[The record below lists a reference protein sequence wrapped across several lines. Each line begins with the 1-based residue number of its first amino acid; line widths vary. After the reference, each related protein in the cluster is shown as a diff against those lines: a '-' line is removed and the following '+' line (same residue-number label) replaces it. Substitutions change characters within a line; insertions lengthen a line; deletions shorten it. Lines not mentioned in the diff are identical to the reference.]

1 MHNKIQ
7 EECIAKQRYIIESME
22 KIPHIIHYCWFGKNP
37 KSELVLKC
45 MESWRKYL
53 PGYEIREWNEE
64 NYDVTQVGFVKEA
77 YENQKWAFV
86 SDYVRF
92 DVLYQFGGIYFD
104 TDVELLKPIPEEIL
118 AKRAF
123 TGFESTKLISPGLV
137 MGSIK
142 GLDLIAEILEEYQ
155 NSSFLVDGRPCY
167 KTVNAYTSEVMG
179 RWGFVTNGEYQE
191 IDGIAVYP
199 AEYFCAVDLDVHEKV
214 ITDQTIAVHH
224 YAGSWLQPSLKR
236 KVQNVL
242 KKTIGVENY
251 RKLLHLK
258 RKIVKKADGE
268 LG

>member
-1 MHNKIQ
+1 
-7 EECIAKQRYIIESME
+7 ME
-22 KIPHIIHYCWFGKNP
+22 KIPHIIHYCWFGRNP
-37 KSELVLKC
+37 KSELVLNC
-45 MESWRKYL
+45 IESWKKYL
-53 PGYEIREWNEE
+53 PGYEIREWNED
-64 NYDVTQVGFVKEA
+64 NYDVTQVNFVKEA

-104 TDVELLKPIPEEIL
+104 TDVE
-118 AKRAF
+118 
-123 TGFESTKLISPGLV
+123 
-137 MGSIK
+137 
-142 GLDLIAEILEEYQ
+142 
-155 NSSFLVDGRPCY
+155 
-167 KTVNAYTSEVMG
+167 VMG
-179 RWGFVTNGEYQE
+179 RRGFLTNGEYQE

-199 AEYFCAVDLDVHEKV
+199 TEYFCAVDLDVHEKV
-214 ITDQTIAVHH
+214 ITDKTIAVHH

-268 LG
+268 SK

>member
-1 MHNKIQ
+1 
-7 EECIAKQRYIIESME
+7 ME
-22 KIPHIIHYCWFGKNP
+22 KIPHIIHYCWFGRNP
-37 KSELVLKC
+37 KSELVLNC
-45 MESWRKYL
+45 IESWKKYL
-53 PGYEIREWNEE
+53 PGYEIREWNED
-64 NYDVTQVGFVKEA
+64 NYDVTQV
-77 YENQKWAFV
+77 
-86 SDYVRF
+86 
-92 DVLYQFGGIYFD
+92 YQFGGIYFD

-142 GLDLIAEILEEYQ
+142 GLNLISEILEEYQ
-155 NSSFLVDGRPCY
+155 KSSFLVDGRPCY

-179 RWGFVTNGEYQE
+179 RRGFLTNGEYQE

-199 AEYFCAVDLDVHEKV
+199 TEYFCAVDLDVHEKV
-214 ITDQTIAVHH
+214 ITDKTIAVHH

-268 LG
+268 SK

>member
-1 MHNKIQ
+1 
-7 EECIAKQRYIIESME
+7 ME
-22 KIPHIIHYCWFGKNP
+22 KIPHIIHYCWFGRNP
-37 KSELVLKC
+37 KSELVLNC
-45 MESWRKYL
+45 IESWKKYL
-53 PGYEIREWNEE
+53 PGYEIREWNED
-64 NYDVTQVGFVKEA
+64 NYDVTQVNFVKEA

-142 GLDLIAEILEEYQ
+142 GLNLISEILEEYQ
-155 NSSFLVDGRPCY
+155 KSSFLVDGRPCY

-179 RWGFVTNGEYQE
+179 RRGFLTNGEYQE
-191 IDGIAVYP
+191 IDGIAVYST
-199 AEYFCAVDLDVHEKV
+199 EYFCAVDLDVHEKV
-214 ITDQTIAVHH
+214 ITDKTIAVHH

-268 LG
+268 SK